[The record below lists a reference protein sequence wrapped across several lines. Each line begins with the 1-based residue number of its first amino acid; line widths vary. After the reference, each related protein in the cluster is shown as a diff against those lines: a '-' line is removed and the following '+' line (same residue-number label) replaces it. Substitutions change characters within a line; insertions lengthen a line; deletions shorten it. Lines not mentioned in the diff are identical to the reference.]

1 MIEWFKSILNQK
13 KCWFIKFNIVDFYPS
28 VSADV
33 LNKSINFA
41 KCFVSIEGSIIN
53 TRKHALNSL
62 PLDENGSWLKKH
74 RDSLLDVITG
84 SFDSVEV
91 CELNDLYLLDGSSK
105 V

>member
-1 MIEWFKSILNQK
+1 M
-13 KCWFIKFNIVDFYPS
+13 YPS

-41 KCFVSIEGSIIN
+41 TFFVSIEGSIIN
-53 TRKHALNSL
+53 TRKHARNSL

-74 RDSLLDVITG
+74 RDS
-84 SFDSVEV
+84 FDSAEV
-91 CELNDLYLLDGSSK
+91 CELNDLYLLDESSK